1 MFFKVKLFFLS
12 FFDRE
17 GLNIDRQVDKKMLR
31 MKVVVLFILI
41 QLGFVL
47 LVSEVLWPR
56 VMPKLFKSAV
66 PNPGF
71 MAILGLS
78 VIAHL
83 LI

>member
-1 MFFKVKLFFLS
+1 MSKKCGA
-12 FFDRE
+12 E
-17 GLNIDRQVDKKMLR
+17 GLANFIVEKEKPVQKVDKEKLR
-31 MKVVVLFILI
+31 MKTVLLFVLI

-56 VMPKLFKSAV
+56 VMPKLFKGV
-66 PNPGF
+66 EPKPGF

>member
-1 MFFKVKLFFLS
+1 MSKKCGA
-12 FFDRE
+12 E
-17 GLNIDRQVDKKMLR
+17 GLANFIVEKEKPVQKVNKEKLR
-31 MKVVVLFILI
+31 MKVVLFVLI

-56 VMPKLFKSAV
+56 VMPKLFKGV
-66 PNPGF
+66 EPKPGF